1 MNRQTQPRLVD
12 GLTSIRPNHHQPVDA
27 LANHSGWQR
36 AWRRQ
41 VNHWQRPFVV
51 VALLIFLFG
60 LPIVAPKVQSFGA
73 QLELLDI
80 VKSGR
85 YLLLLQNNAEI
96 RGSGGFIGSYAIVD
110 IKDGQ
115 LSIPYFEKNIYHLD
129 NAYSQTIYRNPPK
142 PLVPILNGKGLAM
155 HDSNFAADFQV
166 SAKTVAWYWQ
176 DQLTRTNAPVKNEI
190 LEALNNKTELDGVIA
205 FNLSG
210 FVELLKLIGPLQLTG
225 ETEALTSENFFPIIQ
240 RLVEVDYFKSES
252 NKTLN
257 QPKTVLAE
265 LIPQVLAKATVLNR
279 QTQYQLLK
287 QAIERKDLQ
296 IYSSSNETN
305 QALVKANFDST
316 LPKPDSKTDF
326 LAMIRSAHGG
336 NKSSL
341 DIQPIVRYELSNK
354 SSATET
360 LARVSLT
367 FEHQGD
373 GAFPSG
379 INKEYIRYLLPLGS
393 RLISAN
399 QNGQDLMRRIDQG
412 HESGYQALGFWLI
425 TEPKTSSTVNLEI
438 GLGRQ
443 VNERDYRLQTERQS
457 GSRPFDLTVALDNQI
472 LYQAKLSNDRIIR
485 N

>member
-1 MNRQTQPRLVD
+1 MNRQIQPRLVD
-12 GLTSIRPNHHQPVDA
+12 GLTSIRPSHRQAVDV
-27 LANHSGWQR
+27 LAGHSPWQR

-41 VNHWQRPFVV
+41 VSHWQRPLVV
-51 VALLIFLFG
+51 IGLLLFLFG

-115 LSIPYFEKNIYHLD
+115 LSIPYFEKNIYQLD
-129 NAYSQTIYRNPPK
+129 DAYSQSIYRQPPK

-155 HDSNFAADFQV
+155 HDSNFAADFQQ
-166 SAKTVAWYWQ
+166 SAQTVAWYWQ
-176 DQLTRTNAPVKNEI
+176 DELARTNAPIKGEI
-190 LEALNNKTELDGVIA
+190 LKSLGDQTKIDGVIA

-210 FVELLKLIGPLQLTG
+210 FVELLKLIGPLQLDG
-225 ETEALTSENFFPIIQ
+225 EAQPLTSENFFPIVQ
-240 RLVEVDYFKSES
+240 RLVEVDYFKTEA
-252 NKTLN
+252 NKQVN

-265 LIPQVLAKATVLNR
+265 LIPQVLAKATTLNR

-296 IYSSSNETN
+296 IYSLSQDTN
-305 QALVKANFDST
+305 QALTKANFDST
-316 LPKPDSKTDF
+316 LPKPEKNHDF

-360 LARVSLT
+360 VARLSLT

-379 INKEYIRYLLPLGS
+379 VNKEYIRYLLPKSS

-399 QNGQDLMRRIDQG
+399 SNGQDLTRRIDQG
-412 HESGYQALGFWLI
+412 TESGYQALGFWLI
-425 TEPKTSSTVNLEI
+425 TEPKTSTTINFEI

-443 VNERDYRLQTERQS
+443 VSERNYRLQTYRQS

-472 LYQAKLSNDRIIR
+472 LYQAKLSSDRLIR